1 MKFNKIFFGALA
13 ALAALVTP
21 ACQSEGIGEPVI
33 STDVAQVEVAM
44 DGGSTIIYVTSTRDW
59 TATVAPATS
68 QDDVT
73 GISVTPESGDFSR
86 CGAAVRIVAEKN
98 EGYPRAALISFI
110 AGNVSTAITV
120 NQDGP
125 KERPAQKLTVA
136 EFLAKP
142 QDASVWY
149 ELTGKIENLANTTYG
164 NFDLV
169 DETGKIYVYGLT
181 ATKVD
186 SNDKSFSSL
195 GLKEGDIVTLKGTRS
210 SYGGTAQVGGPAY
223 YISHTAGEAPKPGEL
238 QKVSVLD
245 FLSAEVSTTQPYQ
258 LTGRVANI
266 QMDKNDPTLQN
277 KYGNFDLVDATGSV
291 YVYGLTTAKVAKND
305 KSFANTGVK
314 EGDIVTLVGTR
325 AAYNG
330 QDQVG
335 GPAYYIFHEEGAT
348 IDWSAEGIATAVNGE
363 EAADDALLKELK
375 VIVDDANLY
384 VRATATAA
392 LDGANYFD
400 VSFCDGNGENAVW
413 WGWTTTGAN
422 TYWKEHKGTVDA
434 EGNLTAMQF
443 SFNGEYKDI
452 AVSSEK
458 VGDDV
463 VWTLTYPREYVAA
476 YEANGKIFVSAF
488 LWKDWGGYWA
498 IPARGGEMLEV
509 TLP

>member
-291 YVYGLTTAKVAKND
+291 YVYGLLSEEGGASGLFRDLGIQEGDLITINGYRAAYNDNPQVGKAYLVSHTGATAVTVSEFLSKEKSKEVKYRLTGTIKEIVKAEYGNFYLEDATGYVYVYGLTKAPVSSND
-305 KSFANTGVK
+305 KSFESLGLKA
-314 EGDIVTLVGTR
+314 GDQVTIVGTR
-325 AAYNG
+325 DRYDGAKVED
-330 QDQVG
+330 QKDQVG
-335 GPAYYIFHEEGAT
+335 GPAYY
-348 IDWSAEGIATAVNGE
+348 
-363 EAADDALLKELK
+363 
-375 VIVDDANLY
+375 
-384 VRATATAA
+384 
-392 LDGANYFD
+392 
-400 VSFCDGNGENAVW
+400 VS
-413 WGWTTTGAN
+413 
-422 TYWKEHKGTVDA
+422 H
-434 EGNLTAMQF
+434 
-443 SFNGEYKDI
+443 
-452 AVSSEK
+452 
-458 VGDDV
+458 
-463 VWTLTYPREYVAA
+463 VAA
-476 YEANGKIFVSAF
+476 N
-488 LWKDWGGYWA
+488 
-498 IPARGGEMLEV
+498 
-509 TLP
+509 